1 MLRLILFLLGL
12 MRRVWLY
19 AWDLDILLSGDV
31 FFLLCL
37 WHHDVLL
44 AAVCYCSAADAAAAA
59 FGCMHGIWIFYSL
72 GTFFFLLCLW
82 HHDVLLAAVCYCS
95 AATDAAAHY
104 Y

>member
-1 MLRLILFLLGL
+1 MAACPPPRPRSYYLTPRQRILMLRLILFLLGL

-44 AAVCYCSAADAAAAA
+44 AAVCYCSAA
-59 FGCMHGIWIFYSL
+59 
-72 GTFFFLLCLW
+72 
-82 HHDVLLAAVCYCS
+82 
-95 AATDAAAHY
+95 TDAAAHY